1 MTQSTS
7 LEQIGSALTRL
18 PVFAALHPNER
29 MTLAAKAY
37 RKSFRADDIIF
48 SKGDPGHTL
57 HIIVSGMVK
66 ISLPS
71 EDGGEALLAI
81 LLPGEFFGELSLFDG
96 QPRSASAVTMTVTET
111 VVLHR
116 DEFLSFIKEHPSVV
130 LPILSV
136 LSNRLRGADDVISDC
151 VFLDI
156 PARVAK
162 KLVELSETFG
172 HSVDDGVEIDL
183 RLRQQELASMVG
195 TTRESVNR
203 ALSLLENKGA
213 IKLDRQ
219 KITILQL
226 KLLKETT
233 SF

>member
-1 MTQSTS
+1 MAQNT
-7 LEQIGSALTRL
+7 LEQISAALSRF
-18 PVFAALHPNER
+18 PIFAALGATEQI
-29 MTLAAKAY
+29 TLASKAY
-37 RKSFRADDIIF
+37 RKSFRQGDIIF
-48 SKGDPGHTL
+48 SKGDPGLTL
-57 HIIVSGMVK
+57 YIIVSGMVK

-81 LLPGEFFGELSLFDG
+81 LVPGEFFGELSLFDG
-96 QPRSASAVTMTVTET
+96 QPRSASAVAMAPTET

-116 DEFLSFIKEHPSVV
+116 EEFLSFIKEHPSVV

-136 LSNRLRGADDVISDC
+136 LSTRLRGADDVISDC

-172 HSVDDGVEIDL
+172 HDVEDGVEIDL

-203 ALSLLENKGA
+203 ALSLLESSGA
-213 IKLDRQ
+213 IRLDRQ
-219 KITILQL
+219 KITVLKL
-226 KLLKETT
+226 KLLRETT

>member
-1 MTQSTS
+1 MAQNT
-7 LEQIGSALTRL
+7 LEPIGAALSRL
-18 PVFAALHPNER
+18 PIFAALNLNER
-29 MTLAAKAY
+29 LSLAGKAY
-37 RKSFRADDIIF
+37 RKSFRSGDIIF

-57 HIIVSGMVK
+57 YIIESGMVK

-71 EDGGEALLAI
+71 EDGGEALLAL

-96 QPRSASAVTMTVTET
+96 EPRSASAIAMEATET

-116 DEFLSFIKEHPSVV
+116 EEFLSFISEHPSVV
-130 LPILSV
+130 IPILSV
-136 LSNRLRGADDVISDC
+136 LSSRLRGADDVISDC

-162 KLVELSETFG
+162 KLVELADTFG
-172 HSVDDGVEIDL
+172 HNVQGGVEIDL
-183 RLRQQELASMVG
+183 RLRQQELANMVG

-203 ALSLLENKGA
+203 ALSLLEQSGA
-213 IKLDRQ
+213 IRLDRQ
-219 KITILQL
+219 RITILQL

>member
-1 MTQSTS
+1 MTQNT
-7 LEQIGSALTRL
+7 LEQISAALSRL
-18 PVFAALHPNER
+18 PIFAALRANDQLN
-29 MTLAAKAY
+29 LASKAY
-37 RKSFRADDIIF
+37 RKSFRQGDIIF
-48 SKGDPGHTL
+48 SKGDPGLTL
-57 HIIVSGMVK
+57 YIIVSGMVK
-66 ISLPS
+66 IALPS

-81 LLPGEFFGELSLFDG
+81 LVPGEFFGELSLFDG
-96 QPRSASAVTMTVTET
+96 QPRSASAVAMAPTET

-116 DEFLSFIKEHPSVV
+116 EEFLSFIKEHPSVV

-136 LSNRLRGADDVISDC
+136 LSTRLRGADDVISDC

-172 HSVDDGVEIDL
+172 HDVEDGVEIDL

-203 ALSLLENKGA
+203 ALSLLESSGA
-213 IKLDRQ
+213 IRLDRQ
-219 KITILQL
+219 KITVLKL
-226 KLLKETT
+226 KLLRETT